1 MTQTQTKPKKK
12 VLLALLP
19 FWDPQIP
26 PPGITSLK
34 SFLQPRGYDVKTV
47 DANTIETLDETYHHY
62 FEVLRAKIPESQ
74 QGHFYK
80 IGHDVLRQ
88 HMMAYLL
95 RQDKED
101 ETYLKLIPLLIYKTF
116 YCHVPG
122 PVIEQLDGILAQFYD
137 GLKDYF
143 LDLLTKEM
151 PDVLGLSVFEG
162 TLAASLYAFQLARH
176 HYPHIQTVMGGGI
189 FTNQLERGSANMERF
204 LKQTAGI
211 IDKLIIG
218 EGELLFF
225 KYLQGELPE
234 SQRVYTLDN
243 INRETLDLSH
253 LEVQDFSDFNLGPYP
268 YLTTY
273 GSRSCPFQCKFCSET
288 RYWGKFRKKDAAQ
301 IADQLSQLYEKYR
314 IQVFLLGD
322 SLLNPFI
329 SNLAR
334 ELVKQ
339 EISLYWDGFLRVA
352 PPVCHQE
359 NTLLWRRGGFYRAR
373 LGIESGSDRI
383 LDLMNK
389 GITSQQIRDS
399 LSALAHVGIKTTTY
413 WVLGFPGETEADFQ
427 QTLDLVEELRDD
439 IYQADCTPFS
449 FSMAGQESAG
459 QWKCKQVLLYPEEAV
474 DILLIPTWIL
484 DCQPSREETY
494 QRMWRFV
501 RHCNRLGIPNPY
513 FFNEI
518 YQADERWKGLHP
530 NAVPPLAAFK
540 NKGSYINDKK
550 QIKAITFA
558 RKPTLDD
565 GDFGF

>member
-1 MTQTQTKPKKK
+1 
-12 VLLALLP
+12 LLALLP

-26 PPGITSLK
+26 PPGLACLK
-34 SFLQPRGYDVKTV
+34 SFLQPRGYDIKTV
-47 DANTIETLDETYHHY
+47 DANTIDALDETYHHY
-62 FEVLRAKIPESQ
+62 FEVLKAHIPGNR

-80 IGHDVLRQ
+80 IGHDVLRH

-95 RQDKED
+95 RRDKDD
-101 ETYLKLIPLLIYKTF
+101 ETYLKLIPLLIYQTF
-116 YCHVPG
+116 YYHVPG
-122 PVIEQLDGILAQFYD
+122 SVIEQLDLILSRFYD
-137 GLKDYF
+137 RFKSYF
-143 LDLLTKEM
+143 LDLLAKEM

-162 TLAASLYAFQLARH
+162 TLAASLYAFQLARR
-176 HYPHIQTVMGGGI
+176 HYPHIQTVMGGGV
-189 FTNQLERGSANMERF
+189 FTNQLEEGSADLERF
-204 LKQTAGI
+204 LKKTTGI
-211 IDKLIIG
+211 IDKVIIG
-218 EGELLFF
+218 EGELLFL
-225 KYLQGELPE
+225 KYLQGNLPG

-243 INRETLDLSH
+243 LNRETLDLSQ
-253 LEVQDFSDFNLGPYP
+253 LDIPDFSDFNLGPYP

-273 GSRSCPFQCKFCSET
+273 GSRSCPFQCKFCSEA
-288 RYWGKFRKKDAAQ
+288 RYWGKFRMKDAAQ
-301 IADQLSQLYEKYR
+301 IAKQLSQLHEKYR
-314 IQVFLLGD
+314 TQIFLLGD

-334 ELVKQ
+334 ELLKQ
-339 EISLYWDGFLRVA
+339 EVSLYWDGFLRVA
-352 PPVCHQE
+352 PSVGLRE
-359 NTLLWRRGGFYRAR
+359 NTLLWRQGGFYRAR
-373 LGIESGSDRI
+373 LGVESGSDRI

-389 GITSQQIRDS
+389 GITAQQIKDS
-399 LSALAHVGIKTTTY
+399 LSALAQVGIKTTTY
-413 WVLGFPGETEADFQ
+413 WVIGFPGETEADFQ
-427 QTLDLVEELRDD
+427 QTLDLIEELRDD

-449 FSMAGQESAG
+449 FSMAGQQSAVH
-459 QWKCKQVLLYPEEAV
+459 WEYKPVLLYPEEAG

-501 RHCNRLGIPNPY
+501 QHCSRLGIPNPY

-530 NAVPPLAAFK
+530 NAVPSLAAFK

-558 RKPTLDD
+558 HQPAMDD